1 MHVCV
6 LTRFSDHVFRLLS
19 LVLIS
24 LFYYY
29 CYGDILEIHGLIF
42 LSCGFPLLLD

>member
-1 MHVCV
+1 MYVCV
-6 LTRFSDHVFRLLS
+6 LNCFYDHVFRLLS

-29 CYGDILEIHGLIF
+29 CYGDILEILGLLF